1 MRENIPLLIAKK
13 VMIFLVSVWLL
24 SLAVF
29 CMARLAPGDPLSAY
43 YGERVEKMSVAEKA
57 EARTKLGLDEP
68 LLEQYGVWLKNA
80 LHGDFG
86 ISYKYKQPVMEVIVQ
101 RAGNTLL
108 LGGVGFVL
116 TFLGALGLGLLCAWY
131 EDRWVD
137 KMLCRL
143 GTVMSCIPEFWLSM
157 ILILIFCVALRWL
170 PSSGAYAIGHADDV
184 GDRIVHLIL
193 PMAVVLAGHLW
204 YYAYMVRSRLLEEVR
219 SDYVLMGRAT
229 GLSRRRLL
237 LRHCLPNSLPAYF
250 SLMAISVPHVLGGT
264 YIVETVFSYPGLGAL
279 SFESARYADYNLL
292 MVLCILT
299 GALVILCS
307 GVEVHYGAAAGA
319 ELTIEGF
326 IRSYGSVAS
335 LLAALVLCCF
345 AFSTILGWGLYGLR
359 CVEYLFGSRAGKPFL
374 IVYSLV
380 AILGATLELE
390 LIWNVADTFNALMS
404 IPNLIAVALLSPVVV
419 ELIQQEWPARRA
431 K

>member
-13 VMIFLVSVWLL
+13 VLIFLVSVWLL

-264 YIVETVFSYPGLGAL
+264 YIAETVFSYPGLGAL

-307 GVEVHYGAAAGA
+307 MIAQGINQRIDPRQRASQGEV
-319 ELTIEGF
+319 T
-326 IRSYGSVAS
+326 
-335 LLAALVLCCF
+335 AL
-345 AFSTILGWGLYGLR
+345 
-359 CVEYLFGSRAGKPFL
+359 
-374 IVYSLV
+374 
-380 AILGATLELE
+380 
-390 LIWNVADTFNALMS
+390 
-404 IPNLIAVALLSPVVV
+404 
-419 ELIQQEWPARRA
+419 
-431 K
+431 

>member
-13 VMIFLVSVWLL
+13 VLIFLVSVWLL

-137 KMLCRL
+137 KLLCRL
-143 GTVMSCIPEFWLSM
+143 GTVMSCIPEFWLSL
-157 ILILIFCVALRWL
+157 ILILIFSVNLKLL
-170 PSSGAYAIGHADDV
+170 PGSGAYDFGQSANPLS
-184 GDRIVHLIL
+184 RLTHLIL
-193 PMAVVLAGHLW
+193 PLTVVVLSHLW
-204 YYAYMVRSRLLEEVR
+204 YYAYLIRNRLLEETR
-219 SDYVLMGRAT
+219 KDYVLLAKAKGM
-229 GLSRRRLL
+229 SRKRVLFF
-237 LRHCLPNSLPAYF
+237 HCVKNIMPSF
-250 SLMAISVPHVLGGT
+250 ISLMAISLQHVIEGT
-264 YIVETVFSYPGLGAL
+264 YIVEMVFSYPGIGTL
-279 SFESARYADYNLL
+279 SFESAKYHDYNML
-292 MVLCILT
+292 MVLCVFT
-299 GALVILCS
+299 GIFVI
-307 GVEVHYGAAAGA
+307 AGNV
-319 ELTIEGF
+319 IGQ
-326 IRSYGSVAS
+326 SVS
-335 LLAALVLCCF
+335 EWIDPRMKEIKM
-345 AFSTILGWGLYGLR
+345 T
-359 CVEYLFGSRAGKPFL
+359 GK
-374 IVYSLV
+374 
-380 AILGATLELE
+380 
-390 LIWNVADTFNALMS
+390 ADM
-404 IPNLIAVALLSPVVV
+404 V
-419 ELIQQEWPARRA
+419 
-431 K
+431 

>member
-1 MRENIPLLIAKK
+1 MRENIPLLIGKK
-13 VMIFLVSVWLL
+13 VLIFLVSVWLL

-29 CMARLAPGDPLSAY
+29 WMARLAPGDPLSAY

-57 EARTKLGLDEP
+57 DARTKLGLDEP

-86 ISYKYKQPVMEVIVQ
+86 ISYKYKQPVMEVIAQ

-116 TFLGALGLGLLCAWY
+116 TFVGALGLGLLCAWY

-137 KMLCRL
+137 KLLCRL

-157 ILILIFCVALRWL
+157 ILILIFCVSLRWL
-170 PSSGAYAIGHADDV
+170 PSSGAYAIGRADDV

-292 MVLCILT
+292 MVLCVLT
-299 GALVILCS
+299 GAVVILCS
-307 GVEVHYGAAAGA
+307 MIAQGINQRIDPRQRASRGEV
-319 ELTIEGF
+319 T
-326 IRSYGSVAS
+326 
-335 LLAALVLCCF
+335 AL
-345 AFSTILGWGLYGLR
+345 
-359 CVEYLFGSRAGKPFL
+359 
-374 IVYSLV
+374 
-380 AILGATLELE
+380 
-390 LIWNVADTFNALMS
+390 
-404 IPNLIAVALLSPVVV
+404 
-419 ELIQQEWPARRA
+419 
-431 K
+431 

>member
-1 MRENIPLLIAKK
+1 MRENLALLLKK
-13 VMIFLVSVWLL
+13 AAVFLVSVWLL
-24 SLAVF
+24 SLVVF
-29 CMARLAPGDPLSAY
+29 CMARLAPSDPLSAY
-43 YGERVEKMSVAEKA
+43 YGERVEK
-57 EARTKLGLDEP
+57 ARARLGLDQP

-80 LHGDFG
+80 LHGEFG
-86 ISYKYKQPVMEVIVQ
+86 ISYKYKQPVMEVISQ
-101 RAGNTLL
+101 RLGNTLL
-108 LGGVGFVL
+108 LGGLGFVL
-116 TFLGALGLGLLCAWY
+116 TFAGALGLGLLCAWY

-137 KMLCRL
+137 RLLCRL

-157 ILILIFCVALRWL
+157 LLILIFCVLLGWL
-170 PSSGAYAIGHADDV
+170 PSSGAYSVGRASDV

-219 SDYVLMGRAT
+219 ADYVLMGRAT

-307 GVEVHYGAAAGA
+307 MIAQTINQRIDPRQRASQGEV
-319 ELTIEGF
+319 T
-326 IRSYGSVAS
+326 
-335 LLAALVLCCF
+335 AL
-345 AFSTILGWGLYGLR
+345 
-359 CVEYLFGSRAGKPFL
+359 
-374 IVYSLV
+374 
-380 AILGATLELE
+380 
-390 LIWNVADTFNALMS
+390 
-404 IPNLIAVALLSPVVV
+404 
-419 ELIQQEWPARRA
+419 
-431 K
+431 

>member
-13 VMIFLVSVWLL
+13 VLIFLVSVWLL

-43 YGERVEKMSVAEKA
+43 YGERVEKMSVAEKT

-137 KMLCRL
+137 KLLCRL

-157 ILILIFCVALRWL
+157 ILILIFCVSLRWL

-193 PMAVVLAGHLW
+193 PMAVVLAGAPVVL
-204 YYAYMVRSRLLEEVR
+204 RLHGAQPPSGGGALRLCADGPCHGAEPPPSAAAALSAQQPAGVFQ
-219 SDYVLMGRAT
+219 SDGYLCAPRAGGNLHRGNGVQLSGAGRAV
-229 GLSRRRLL
+229 LRKRPLRRL
-237 LRHCLPNSLPAYF
+237 
-250 SLMAISVPHVLGGT
+250 
-264 YIVETVFSYPGLGAL
+264 
-279 SFESARYADYNLL
+279 
-292 MVLCILT
+292 
-299 GALVILCS
+299 
-307 GVEVHYGAAAGA
+307 
-319 ELTIEGF
+319 
-326 IRSYGSVAS
+326 
-335 LLAALVLCCF
+335 
-345 AFSTILGWGLYGLR
+345 
-359 CVEYLFGSRAGKPFL
+359 
-374 IVYSLV
+374 
-380 AILGATLELE
+380 
-390 LIWNVADTFNALMS
+390 
-404 IPNLIAVALLSPVVV
+404 
-419 ELIQQEWPARRA
+419 
-431 K
+431 

>member
-1 MRENIPLLIAKK
+1 
-13 VMIFLVSVWLL
+13 
-24 SLAVF
+24 
-29 CMARLAPGDPLSAY
+29 
-43 YGERVEKMSVAEKA
+43 MSVAEKA

-157 ILILIFCVALRWL
+157 ILILIFCVSLRWL

-204 YYAYMVRSRLLEEVR
+204 YYACLLYT
-219 SDYVLMGRAT
+219 SDA
-229 GLSRRRLL
+229 
-237 LRHCLPNSLPAYF
+237 
-250 SLMAISVPHVLGGT
+250 
-264 YIVETVFSYPGLGAL
+264 
-279 SFESARYADYNLL
+279 AD
-292 MVLCILT
+292 
-299 GALVILCS
+299 
-307 GVEVHYGAAAGA
+307 
-319 ELTIEGF
+319 
-326 IRSYGSVAS
+326 
-335 LLAALVLCCF
+335 
-345 AFSTILGWGLYGLR
+345 
-359 CVEYLFGSRAGKPFL
+359 
-374 IVYSLV
+374 
-380 AILGATLELE
+380 
-390 LIWNVADTFNALMS
+390 D
-404 IPNLIAVALLSPVVV
+404 
-419 ELIQQEWPARRA
+419 Q
-431 K
+431 

>member
-1 MRENIPLLIAKK
+1 MRENIPLLIGKK
-13 VMIFLVSVWLL
+13 VLIFLVSVWLL

-29 CMARLAPGDPLSAY
+29 WMARLAPGDPLSAY

-57 EARTKLGLDEP
+57 DARTKLGLDEP

-86 ISYKYKQPVMEVIVQ
+86 ISYKYKQPVLEVIAQ

-116 TFLGALGLGLLCAWY
+116 TFVGALGLGLLCAWY

-137 KMLCRL
+137 KLLCRL

-157 ILILIFCVALRWL
+157 ILILIFCVSLRWL
-170 PSSGAYAIGHADDV
+170 PSSGAYAIGRADDV

-299 GALVILCS
+299 GAVVILCS
-307 GVEVHYGAAAGA
+307 MIAQGINQRIDPRQRASRGEV
-319 ELTIEGF
+319 T
-326 IRSYGSVAS
+326 
-335 LLAALVLCCF
+335 AL
-345 AFSTILGWGLYGLR
+345 
-359 CVEYLFGSRAGKPFL
+359 
-374 IVYSLV
+374 
-380 AILGATLELE
+380 
-390 LIWNVADTFNALMS
+390 
-404 IPNLIAVALLSPVVV
+404 
-419 ELIQQEWPARRA
+419 
-431 K
+431 

>member
-1 MRENIPLLIAKK
+1 MRE
-13 VMIFLVSVWLL
+13 
-24 SLAVF
+24 
-29 CMARLAPGDPLSAY
+29 
-43 YGERVEKMSVAEKA
+43 
-57 EARTKLGLDEP
+57 
-68 LLEQYGVWLKNA
+68 KNA

-137 KMLCRL
+137 KLLCRL

-157 ILILIFCVALRWL
+157 ILILIFCVSLRWL

-307 GVEVHYGAAAGA
+307 MIAQGINQRIDPRQRASQGEV
-319 ELTIEGF
+319 T
-326 IRSYGSVAS
+326 
-335 LLAALVLCCF
+335 AL
-345 AFSTILGWGLYGLR
+345 
-359 CVEYLFGSRAGKPFL
+359 
-374 IVYSLV
+374 
-380 AILGATLELE
+380 
-390 LIWNVADTFNALMS
+390 
-404 IPNLIAVALLSPVVV
+404 
-419 ELIQQEWPARRA
+419 
-431 K
+431 

>member
-1 MRENIPLLIAKK
+1 MRENIPLLIVKK
-13 VMIFLVSVWLL
+13 VLIFLVSVWLL

-29 CMARLAPGDPLSAY
+29 WMARLAPGDPLSAY

-57 EARTKLGLDEP
+57 DARTKLGLDEP

-86 ISYKYKQPVMEVIVQ
+86 ISYKYKQPVMEVIAQ
-101 RAGNTLL
+101 RVGNTLL

-116 TFLGALGLGLLCAWY
+116 TFVGALGLGLLCAWY

-137 KMLCRL
+137 KLLCRL

-157 ILILIFCVALRWL
+157 ILILIFCVSLRWL
-170 PSSGAYAIGHADDV
+170 PSSGAYAIGRADDV

-299 GALVILCS
+299 GAVVILCS
-307 GVEVHYGAAAGA
+307 MIAQGINQRIDPRQRASRGEV
-319 ELTIEGF
+319 T
-326 IRSYGSVAS
+326 
-335 LLAALVLCCF
+335 AL
-345 AFSTILGWGLYGLR
+345 
-359 CVEYLFGSRAGKPFL
+359 
-374 IVYSLV
+374 
-380 AILGATLELE
+380 
-390 LIWNVADTFNALMS
+390 
-404 IPNLIAVALLSPVVV
+404 
-419 ELIQQEWPARRA
+419 
-431 K
+431 

>member
-1 MRENIPLLIAKK
+1 MRENIPLLIGKK
-13 VMIFLVSVWLL
+13 VLIFLVSVWLL

-29 CMARLAPGDPLSAY
+29 WMARLAPGDPLSAY

-57 EARTKLGLDEP
+57 DARTKLGLDEP

-86 ISYKYKQPVMEVIVQ
+86 ISYKYKQPVMEVIAQ

-116 TFLGALGLGLLCAWY
+116 TFVGALGLGLLCAWY

-137 KMLCRL
+137 KLLCRL

-157 ILILIFCVALRWL
+157 ILILIFCVSLRWL

-299 GALVILCS
+299 GAVVILCS
-307 GVEVHYGAAAGA
+307 MIAQGINQRIDPRQRASRGEV
-319 ELTIEGF
+319 T
-326 IRSYGSVAS
+326 
-335 LLAALVLCCF
+335 AL
-345 AFSTILGWGLYGLR
+345 
-359 CVEYLFGSRAGKPFL
+359 
-374 IVYSLV
+374 
-380 AILGATLELE
+380 
-390 LIWNVADTFNALMS
+390 
-404 IPNLIAVALLSPVVV
+404 
-419 ELIQQEWPARRA
+419 
-431 K
+431 